1 MNLSFFL
8 CIWAKCLVTY
18 AFPFTC
24 LRVTK
29 VWSDLFLVGVVVL
42 SSPWVQLIE
51 SEVTTIVDLVS
62 QRRVYK
68 RSKLHFFLFCFTSL
82 LFFLTAPS
90 FFSPFSVKQCSL
102 LKNQL
107 KERFGDATY
116 AQTHSRIHLSLYIC
130 TFFFGQRLFVRV
142 NPSIVIICFNYTR

>member
-8 CIWAKCLVTY
+8 CICAKCPVTY

-29 VWSDLFLVGVVVL
+29 VWSDLFLAGVVVL

-51 SEVTTIVDLVS
+51 SKVTTIVDLVS

-82 LFFLTAPS
+82 LFF
-90 FFSPFSVKQCSL
+90 FFDSTLFFFPFSVKQCSL
-102 LKNQL
+102 LKNKL
-107 KERFGDATY
+107 KERFGDVTY
-116 AQTHSRIHLSLYIC
+116 AQTHSRIPLSLYIC
-130 TFFFGQRLFVRV
+130 TFFFWSKAVCAR
-142 NPSIVIICFNYTR
+142 